1 VAGPSDDVLREAGQI
16 ATRVAR
22 RYLMTDRRGEAVS
35 ADDVAQDVLIALL
48 KQDLDAI
55 DNWRAWVNQAARNRA
70 IDIVRRG
77 TDQGA
82 LWDDEVSAPPAALR
96 ASGTS
101 AFGMWSSVEKV
112 LLETLSNR
120 DRELLLAHVDGASNA
135 ELARDFGLAD
145 AATVAT
151 TLSRIRRKVRAAF
164 PGRAGIL
171 ELLGPPPRVYDVD
184 NTKRKRPYAG

>member
-77 TDQGA
+77 TDPGGA
-82 LWDDEVSAPPAALR
+82 VGRRGLR
-96 ASGTS
+96 TPGC
-101 AFGMWSSVEKV
+101 
-112 LLETLSNR
+112 
-120 DRELLLAHVDGASNA
+120 
-135 ELARDFGLAD
+135 LARLRDQRLRDVELGGEGPARD
-145 AATVAT
+145 A
-151 TLSRIRRKVRAAF
+151 LE
-164 PGRAGIL
+164 PGS
-171 ELLGPPPRVYDVD
+171 
-184 NTKRKRPYAG
+184 